1 MKKVLILGASG
12 MLGSA
17 VVREFSDFEG
27 QVFGTVRPGARHA
40 EIEGVS
46 IREFDAEVDDFS
58 IVADDL
64 GPEDFVINCIG
75 LVKARIDESQHE
87 SVLRAIQLNALLP
100 HEIQRVVAI
109 SGTKVIQI
117 ATDCVFSGT
126 KGNYTETDPHDPLDV
141 YGKTKSLGEVRSEN
155 FMNLRTSIIGP
166 EMSGHTSLYDWVRLQ
181 TKNAEVNGFLDH
193 IWNGITS
200 KAFARL
206 VRGVIE
212 KDTFRV
218 GVQHVTPKGQLP
230 KATLVSEIAASLGRA
245 DIKVKP
251 INTASAIDRSLNTES
266 QLTNESLWRNAGY
279 PAVPSISELLAEI
292 AN

>member
-1 MKKVLILGASG
+1 MTKVLILGASG

-17 VVREFSDFEG
+17 VVREFSDFDG
-27 QVFGTVRPGARHA
+27 QVLATLRPGAGHA
-40 EIEGVS
+40 EIDGIS
-46 IREFDAEVDDFS
+46 IREFDAEKDDFS
-58 IVADDL
+58 TVAHDL
-64 GPEDFVINCIG
+64 GPDDFVINCIG

-87 SVLRAIQLNALLP
+87 SVLRAIKLNALLP
-100 HEIQRVVAI
+100 HDIQEFVAR
-109 SGTKVIQI
+109 SGVKVLQI

-126 KGNYTETDPHDPLDV
+126 KGNYTETDHHDPLDV
-141 YGKTKSLGEVRSEN
+141 YGKTKSLGEVQSPN

-166 EMSGHTSLYDWVRLQ
+166 EISGHTSLYDWVRLQ
-181 TKNAEVNGFLDH
+181 KPNAEVNGFLDH

-212 KDTFRV
+212 KAAFRA
-218 GVQHVTPKGQLP
+218 GVQHVIPKGQLS
-230 KATLVSEIAASLGRA
+230 KAILVSEIATSLGRG

-251 INTASAIDRSLNTES
+251 INTASAVDRSLNTNS
-266 QLTNESLWRNAGY
+266 QPTNEKLWRDAGY
-279 PAVPSISELLAEI
+279 PAVPTIFELLAEI